1 MKRNYVTVNLCVA
14 DLGYNGPSLQQA
26 DTKRTDHVDE
36 LDHCHAELDVDS
48 SGQVADRSYEWI
60 VRLSCEQVF
69 DQSHLV
75 PTSCP
80 TVVPTSRPTVGFL
93 FWSHLVRTAQ
103 T

>member
-1 MKRNYVTVNLCVA
+1 MKRNYVTVTLCVA
-14 DLGYNGPSLQQA
+14 DLGYNHNGPSLQQA

-48 SGQVADRSYEWI
+48 PGQVADRSYEWI

-80 TVVPTSRPTVGFL
+80 TVVPTSRPTVGLL
-93 FWSHLVRTAQ
+93 F
-103 T
+103 